1 MTRVTL
7 HTMATLAMV
16 ACGGPDLEAPG
27 AANDAC
33 GDSAPVIDVLTIE
46 PGDLLQGASGTDYSS
61 VSITA
66 NASDPDYDLHWY
78 AMRVWYD
85 EDEEVS
91 SSMTGEYL
99 EIWGD
104 AGDGVCNTQAAVLRM
119 QIGVTGDPPADTPF
133 FWTVV
138 VYDDQENPSEPVTQA
153 FTTPSDPT

>member
-1 MTRVTL
+1 MRARSLPEIAGLVRGSLHGVPPGKTRVR
-7 HTMATLAMV
+7 
-16 ACGGPDLEAPG
+16 G
-27 AANDAC
+27 ASI
-33 GDSAPVIDVLTIE
+33 DSRTIE

-91 SSMTGEYL
+91 ASMTGEYL

-119 QIGVTGDPPADTPF
+119 QIGVTGEPPADTPF